1 MSIRKISKAK
11 LATLALATVSCAGMA
26 ATPVSIKYTINRAE
40 NVKKNNAMV
49 LPYFFS
55 SDTMGFNLGIGG
67 VVQGI
72 GQDQMAMGATG
83 WGGAESYGFSGG
95 IWNYRPS
102 FSNRT
107 FFSIAGMYAYFPE
120 QRAYTGNKS
129 TPTPNGQPLPGSS
142 GSSQDQFIEGDG
154 FSNWLDL
161 KMEYVLPIG
170 SRKSDPIIQYNLRG
184 GLLTDAPTSTNWNPL
199 DNGTTILILRQFN
212 RYQSYDDGSGKQSG
226 DVNAVELGIQYD
238 NTDFAPNPSMGSRQ
252 YLSYTFEGAWLTPE
266 DNWDVWQLD
275 LSKYTNIGESE
286 WASQR
291 IFAFNFWTA
300 YSPSWNVKQVGN
312 DSRIVEDAPA
322 YNEGATLGGYKRM
335 RGYDSNRFHD
345 KASIYASAEYRY
357 TLKYNP
363 VRDVE
368 WLRFLN
374 LDWFQLVGF
383 VEAGQVASEYDLKD
397 LTSDMKYDAGVS
409 LRALTAGLVVRA
421 DYAVSEEGSYM
432 WFMINQP
439 F

>member
-1 MSIRKISKAK
+1 
-11 LATLALATVSCAGMA
+11 
-26 ATPVSIKYTINRAE
+26 
-40 NVKKNNAMV
+40 
-49 LPYFFS
+49 
-55 SDTMGFNLGIGG
+55 
-67 VVQGI
+67 
-72 GQDQMAMGATG
+72 
-83 WGGAESYGFSGG
+83 
-95 IWNYRPS
+95 
-102 FSNRT
+102 
-107 FFSIAGMYAYFPE
+107 
-120 QRAYTGNKS
+120 
-129 TPTPNGQPLPGSS
+129 
-142 GSSQDQFIEGDG
+142 
-154 FSNWLDL
+154 
-161 KMEYVLPIG
+161 MEYVLPIG

-212 RYQSYDDGSGKQSG
+212 RYQSYEDENGKQSG